1 MRAIIAAAVIL
12 GMLPC
17 LAEAQELPSLPAD
30 SRIKLLP
37 YDESDIYT
45 IPTKYGYQ
53 TSIVFAAGEVIDT
66 ISVGDR
72 TLWQIIPSGNRLFI
86 RPMQESVTTNMTVL
100 TDKRS
105 YQFDLTSVGIEDKN
119 TDIVYVAKFV
129 YPDPRR
135 AAPPAFVPPPMAQP
149 PMMPPPPMQPSMPP
163 PMQSSMAPTPIIP
176 SPPPMA
182 APAPPAPN
190 YNYTYSGPDTLAPLQ
205 VFDNGKATFIKY
217 NALPS
222 PLPEVYMLDQS
233 GQPRPVAHSAQDS
246 LLIVHAIAPTL
257 ALKSEG
263 GEILVYNET
272 LNPQ

>member
-1 MRAIIAAAVIL
+1 MRIIIAIILVM

-17 LAEAQELPSLPAD
+17 PAWAQAAEPDMPVD

-37 YDESDIYT
+37 YDESDIYA

-53 TSIVFAAGEVIDT
+53 TSIVFALGEEVAT

-86 RPMQESVTTNMTVL
+86 RPMQENVTTNMTVL

-105 YQFDLTSVGIEDKN
+105 YQFDLTSVGVEDKN

-129 YPDPRR
+129 YPDNKRR
-135 AAPPAFVPPPMAQP
+135 AAPPPFMPPMAP
-149 PMMPPPPMQPSMPP
+149 PPAAMPAPPMPAVAPMMPP
-163 PMQSSMAPTPIIP
+163 
-176 SPPPMA
+176 A
-182 APAPPAPN
+182 AAAPPAPN

-217 NALPS
+217 HTL
-222 PLPEVYMLDQS
+222 PLPLPDVYAIDAD
-233 GQPRPVAHSAQDS
+233 GYARPVAHSAEDN
-246 LLIVHAIAPTL
+246 LLIVHVIAGTL
-257 ALKSEG
+257 SLKQKD